1 MNKPNNKHRPDVDS
15 QLNMIALTLNKNLD
29 CNDLCK
35 KIGEYVEGYYKEN
48 GDLSDHVLVI
58 NINKIIDSQENSQT
72 PKIEYRQ

>member
-1 MNKPNNKHRPDVDS
+1 
-15 QLNMIALTLNKNLD
+15 MIALTLNKNLD

-35 KIGEYVEGYYKEN
+35 KIGQYVEGYYREN